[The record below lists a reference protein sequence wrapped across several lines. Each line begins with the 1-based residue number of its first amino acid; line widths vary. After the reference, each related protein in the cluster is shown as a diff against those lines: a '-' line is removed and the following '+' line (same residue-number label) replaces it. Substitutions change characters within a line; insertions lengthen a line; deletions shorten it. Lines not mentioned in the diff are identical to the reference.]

1 MVPSVRQ
8 RKDRRIQRTEELLRG
23 ALGALIREKPYE
35 DIVVKEI
42 LGRANVGRSTFYA
55 HFDGK
60 DDLLR
65 NCVHHLVQPA
75 GPQGGRQAKPV
86 RTEDILW
93 FSLPILEHVE
103 RHRPGPGTGGVGK
116 WQHEQLRE
124 PIAELIAAET
134 GRALHD
140 RAVRRVPPDLL
151 VRWVVSTFVLVLNWW
166 LEIET
171 PLPAREADR
180 LFRALVEPSLA
191 QVER

>member
-1 MVPSVRQ
+1 MVSRVRQ

-23 ALGALIREKPYE
+23 ALTALIREKPYE
-35 DIVVKEI
+35 EIVVKEI

-65 NCVHHLVQPA
+65 NCLHHLVQPA
-75 GPQGGRQAKPV
+75 GPEGGSQAKPV
-86 RTEDILW
+86 RTDDIIW

-103 RHRPGPGTGGVGK
+103 RHLPERSPGGSEK

-124 PIAELIAAET
+124 PIAELIAAEA

-140 RAVRRVPPDLL
+140 GGVRRVPPDLL
-151 VRWVVSTFVLVLNWW
+151 VRWIVSTFVLVLNWW
-166 LEIET
+166 LESEAPI
-171 PLPAREADR
+171 PAREADR
-180 LFRALVEPSLA
+180 VFRALVGRSIA
-191 QVER
+191 QAYR